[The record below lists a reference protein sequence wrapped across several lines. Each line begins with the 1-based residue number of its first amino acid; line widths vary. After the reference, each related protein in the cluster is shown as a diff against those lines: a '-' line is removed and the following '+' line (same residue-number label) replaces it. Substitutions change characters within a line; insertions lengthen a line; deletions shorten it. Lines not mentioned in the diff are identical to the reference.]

1 MEEVILNHRQI
12 EQKINRLS
20 VQIIENTYG
29 INTIYLGGIQGN
41 GYYLAKIIQEF
52 IQKTSNQ
59 NIILFEININKN
71 APLSQPINISIEPQ
85 TLNNQTIILI
95 DDVINSGKTMQY
107 ALIKILQQPIKEIYT
122 VVLIDRKHR
131 KFPIKANFFGLQ
143 LSTTLKN
150 HVKVSF
156 LNNKF
161 SALLS

>member
-1 MEEVILNHRQI
+1 MEQIILNHKQV

-29 INTIYLGGIQGN
+29 VETVFLGGIQGN
-41 GYYLAKIIQEF
+41 GYYLAEKIQTF
-52 IQKTSNQ
+52 ISKHFQK
-59 NIILFEININKN
+59 NIVLFEININKDN
-71 APLSQPINISIEPQ
+71 PLGQAINISIDEE
-85 TLNNQTIILI
+85 TLANKTIVII

-107 ALIKILQQPIKEIYT
+107 ALLKILQQPIEQIHT

-150 HVKVSF
+150 HIKVSF
-156 LNNKF
+156 DNDNF
-161 SALLS
+161 CALLV